1 MFPKNSAFSKSD
13 EQVEYEQGV
22 RERAL
27 SSAQRVGELERL
39 LKETKEVLD
48 EIRTASIANEDSNVP
63 DKSRGRAKASKSRR
77 PY

>member
-1 MFPKNSAFSKSD
+1 MFPKNSAFSKTD

-27 SSAQRVGELERL
+27 NSVHATNELERFI
-39 LKETKEVLD
+39 KEAKEVLD
-48 EIRTASIANEDSNVP
+48 DIRNASAANEDISGA
-63 DKSRGRAKASKSRR
+63 DKKGHRTKASKPRR

>member
-27 SSAQRVGELERL
+27 HSVNGTNELERF
-39 LKETKEVLD
+39 LKEAKEVLD

-63 DKSRGRAKASKSRR
+63 DKKGHRTKASKPRR